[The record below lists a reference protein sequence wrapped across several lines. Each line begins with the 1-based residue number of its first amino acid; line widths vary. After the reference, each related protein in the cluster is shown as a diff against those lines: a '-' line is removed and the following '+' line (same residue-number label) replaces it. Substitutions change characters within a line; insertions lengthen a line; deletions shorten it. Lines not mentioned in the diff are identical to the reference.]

1 MSSPTRGKENIV
13 LSPFQL
19 SPAPNVYQSP
29 HGSGLAYDFLIKP
42 ASAKKLVTVP
52 QTSPFKD
59 PNEKL
64 RSAEKRK
71 EHMEAEAEEKKRQR
85 HEKLKAAKCHVL
97 ESIENHQ
104 KQTKSKIQ
112 KKEETTEEL
121 KLRKEKELED
131 KRLAREQRA
140 LEARKIHEENVESK
154 KSKSIEVGLSKIK
167 IAEELREANLQAI
180 AEKAKKDLM
189 KVDSTLA
196 AQKKKKEE
204 LDEKIRQDLMNK
216 EEIRLK
222 HLSSIKET
230 CGNHV
235 KDAKNRANM
244 SLKERN

>member
-1 MSSPTRGKENIV
+1 MSTPTRGKENIA

-19 SPAPNVYQSP
+19 SPAPKVCQSP
-29 HGSGLAYDFLIKP
+29 HGVAYDILIKP
-42 ASAKKLVTVP
+42 ASAKKLVTVVNTP
-52 QTSPFKD
+52 PSKD
-59 PNEKL
+59 PTDKL
-64 RSAEKRK
+64 KSAEKRK
-71 EHMEAEAEEKKRQR
+71 EHMDFEAQEKNRQR

-97 ESIENHQ
+97 ASIENHQ
-104 KQTKSKIQ
+104 KQTIAKVQ

-140 LEARKIHEENVESK
+140 QEARKIYEENLESK
-154 KSKSIEVGLSKIK
+154 RKSTIEAGLSKCK
-167 IAEELREANLQAI
+167 LAEELREANLQAI
-180 AEKAKKDLM
+180 ADKAKKDLM
-189 KVDSTLA
+189 KVDNTLA
-196 AQKKKKEE
+196 AQKKKQEE
-204 LDEKIRQDLMNK
+204 LDEKIRQDLLNK

-244 SLKERN
+244 CLKERN